1 MAMDIHLLQRG
12 TEAEISVDFLT
23 IQTLTNDQLQP
34 WIRALLSI
42 TKEITNLP
50 KAVESQKEEVDM
62 HRTVIQLL
70 EAKGTKT
77 FLALPDMEGL

>member
-62 HRTVIQLL
+62 HH
-70 EAKGTKT
+70 
-77 FLALPDMEGL
+77 